1 MKILIADDH
10 AVVRRGLRV
19 MIHEEY
25 PHAQIGEVANAE
37 SLLSEIGKEAWT
49 VVICDMNM
57 PGRSGLD
64 ALSQLR
70 QLAPQVPVLIMSVY
84 PEEQYAVRV
93 IRAGAA
99 GYLSKDS
106 LDTELPAALRQVMKG
121 KKYISADTAEKLA
134 EAVQSP
140 NDKKAHEM
148 LSDREF
154 DVFKGLA
161 AGKSVSEIAE
171 QLSLGVTTVSTY
183 RSRILQKLSVPN
195 NAALIRYAL
204 EHHLFEGS

>member
-19 MIHEEY
+19 MIQEEY
-25 PHAQIGEVANAE
+25 PHAQIGEVSNAE
-37 SLLSEIGKEAWT
+37 ALLSEITRQPWT

-70 QLAPQVPVLIMSVY
+70 QLAPHVPVLIMSVY
-84 PEEQYAVRV
+84 PEEQYAIRV

-106 LDTELPAALRQVMKG
+106 LDNELPAALKQVLKG

-134 EAVQSP
+134 EAVQAP
-140 NDKKAHEM
+140 HDKKPHEL

-154 DVFKGLA
+154 DVFKELA
-161 AGKSVSEIAE
+161 AGKSVSEIAD
-171 QLSLGVTTVSTY
+171 QFSLGVTTVSTY
-183 RSRILQKLSVPN
+183 RSRILQKLSAPN
-195 NAALIRYAL
+195 NAALIKYAL
-204 EHHLFEGS
+204 EHRLFENS

>member
-10 AVVRRGLRV
+10 AVVRRGLKV
-19 MIHEEY
+19 MILDEY
-25 PHAQIGEVANAE
+25 PHAQIGEVSNAE
-37 SLLSEIGKEAWT
+37 SLLAEITRQDWQ

-64 ALSQLR
+64 ALTQLR
-70 QLAPQVPVLIMSVY
+70 QLAPQIPVLIMSVY

-99 GYLSKDS
+99 GYLCKDS
-106 LDTELPAALRQVMKG
+106 LDAELPVALRQVTKG
-121 KKYISADTAEKLA
+121 KKYISPDTAEKLA

-140 NDKKAHEM
+140 HDKKSHEM

-183 RSRILQKLSVPN
+183 RSRILQKLAVPN
-195 NAALIRYAL
+195 NAALIKYAL
-204 EHHLFEGS
+204 EYRLFENS